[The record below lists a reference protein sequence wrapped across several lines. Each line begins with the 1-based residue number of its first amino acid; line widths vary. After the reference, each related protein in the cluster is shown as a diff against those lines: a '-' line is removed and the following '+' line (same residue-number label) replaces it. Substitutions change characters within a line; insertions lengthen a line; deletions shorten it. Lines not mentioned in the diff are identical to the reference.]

1 MPSVKWG
8 PKDSPRLQGTLA
20 AWRRWSPYTARPRP
34 LLWSAPL
41 ERPENRWGIFLQE
54 LKNKSSSKS
63 SDTLQDEK
71 KRSPPWSVRRCCQD
85 RPSQDTHTTF
95 LNSQGG
101 LVMSARYYKMSSTQT
116 CLETR
121 FKHVRWDGDG
131 PVEDPSHPSGKQ
143 YAGNAELV
151 GAAWVKQIIASEDV
165 LKPSRLTGKTK
176 HKPFPLWSEKVFEP
190 LVGHEVHPAGWN
202 VWNKTRKNYPQ

>member
-1 MPSVKWG
+1 MGTKRLTAFAGKARSMTALKPLYSEATPSSLISSLRTSRK
-8 PKDSPRLQGTLA
+8 
-20 AWRRWSPYTARPRP
+20 P
-34 LLWSAPL
+34 LGYFPSGA
-41 ERPENRWGIFLQE
+41 
-54 LKNKSSSKS
+54 
-63 SDTLQDEK
+63 EK
-71 KRSPPWSVRRCCQD
+71 QVQQQKLRHTSGWKEKVTTVECKAVLPGQILTGH
-85 RPSQDTHTTF
+85 THTTF

-143 YAGNAELV
+143 NAGNAELV
-151 GAAWVKQIIASEDV
+151 VAAWVKQIIASEDV
-165 LKPSRLTGKTK
+165 LKPSRQTGKTK